1 MRLLL
6 KQREEGTQTHTKR
19 KVRERNEELLR
30 KKRRRDEDQQRD
42 ERSSTEGG
50 ELHYLL
56 WTSIFVTHTHT
67 HTHTH
72 TLAYSHT
79 LTHTHLLPSCKL
91 VAHGEDCYYHGN
103 Y

>member
-1 MRLLL
+1 MKIDRGMNGAA
-6 KQREEGTQTHTKR
+6 QREESFTTCFGPQ
-19 KVRERNEELLR
+19 
-30 KKRRRDEDQQRD
+30 
-42 ERSSTEGG
+42 
-50 ELHYLL
+50 YLSVESNR
-56 WTSIFVTHTHT
+56 WCST

-103 Y
+103 H